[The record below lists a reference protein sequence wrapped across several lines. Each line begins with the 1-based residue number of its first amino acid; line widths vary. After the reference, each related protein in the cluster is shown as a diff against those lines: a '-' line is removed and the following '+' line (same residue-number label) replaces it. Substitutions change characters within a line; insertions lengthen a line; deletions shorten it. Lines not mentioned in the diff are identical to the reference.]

1 MIPTQEQR
9 AQTVPKVYLRDRL
22 YVHKSMLTPETRAR
36 FSILLRNFFPEFD
49 EQGEPIE
56 VRDLLVRGWRH
67 HKGEWYSLA
76 RGNLDVVWEE
86 FARRAEIVDQRAVVP
101 LSFPLR
107 WQNVLMKDGTRSPLR
122 DTQRKFIAEILKAGF
137 GLGKAPPRFGKTI
150 CMSAIICHVGMRAL
164 IIVHQVELA
173 KQFVAKFRRCTNINA
188 AEAHY
193 RRQLVGICDAWS
205 DFDNFDICVTTWQR
219 FHAVIP
225 IIDSEREDP
234 YQEVNE
240 RLQAQQKIRY
250 DETQRQI
257 RRLQN
262 RFGIVIVDEAH
273 RAASPC
279 FSRVVDQFNPW
290 YRLGVTATPDRKDR
304 RDAVIKLIAGAVVS
318 VGVEDKV
325 LLRVRHIYT
334 GFAPKFQS
342 FTAYENKIAND
353 ARRNK
358 LILDQI
364 EADVKL
370 GHHVVA
376 VCTRRE
382 HIVEMAQKMMR
393 RGITAEGFHGK
404 AHDRDGILARA
415 ESGHTKVVFAMRS
428 MLLGIDIP
436 CWSSIHVLVPSANPP
451 NYYQEISRVRTPL
464 PGKPYAVVRDYL
476 DACSASNGC
485 YKYRHMVYT
494 DKENAPILF
503 EDANGVL
510 LNRVSLP
517 LICTTASDTRQAGSK
532 KATQDF
538 NDAIG
543 FGNITGPRKPNFDG
557 SGWGGFGSLFER

>member
-1 MIPTQEQR
+1 LNAAQEQR
-9 AQTVPKVYLRDRL
+9 VPAVQKVYLRDRL
-22 YVHKSMLTPETRAR
+22 YVHKSLLTPETRSR
-36 FSILLRNFFPEFD
+36 FSILLRDFFPEFD

-67 HKGEWYSLA
+67 YKGEWYCLA
-76 RGNLDVVWEE
+76 RGNLDMVWEE

-101 LSFPLR
+101 MSFPLR

-122 DTQRKFIAEILKAGF
+122 DTQRKFIAELLKAGY
-137 GLGKAPPRFGKTI
+137 GIGKAPPRFGKTI

-173 KQFVAKFRRCTNINA
+173 KQFIAKFRRCTNIDA

-193 RRQLVGICDAWS
+193 RRPLVGICDSWA
-205 DFDNFDICVTTWQR
+205 DFDKYDICVTTWQR
-219 FHAVIP
+219 FHAVLP
-225 IIDSEREDP
+225 KTGDEYED
-234 YQEVNE
+234 VNE
-240 RLQAQQKIRY
+240 RLQAQQTIRY
-250 DETQRQI
+250 NETQRQI
-257 RRLQN
+257 IRLRD
-262 RFGIVIVDEAH
+262 RFGIVIVDEVH

-304 RDAVIKLIAGAVVS
+304 RDAVIKLIAGPVVT

-334 GFAPKFQS
+334 GFAPKFQAWP
-342 FTAYENKIAND
+342 TYENAIMRD

-382 HIVEMAQKMMR
+382 HIVEMAQKMMK
-393 RGITAEGFHGK
+393 RGINAEGFHGK
-404 AHDRDGILARA
+404 AKDRDGILARA

-436 CWSSIHVLVPSANPP
+436 AWSSIHVLVPSANPP
-451 NYYQEISRVRTPL
+451 NYYQEISRVRTPR

-485 YKYRHMVYT
+485 YRYRYQVYT
-494 DKENAPILF
+494 DKDNSPILF
-503 EDANGVL
+503 EDDAGAL
-510 LNRVSLP
+510 SNRVSMQ
-517 LICTTASDTRQAGSK
+517 LICTTASNTRQAGSK

-557 SGWGGFGSLFER
+557 SGWLGFTSTYDR